1 MYLWCLWC
9 LLRLHRKKVIWSHP
23 NIVSSVF
30 FSKKKCQSYH
40 CFFFYLTLIYMNLWF
55 KVLWCFTPCWNFKC
69 LSMPYFSDIDDLYNP
84 RAKRWSYVQKWWE
97 AIRHRRSQVLLI
109 FTGSNLNN
117 LYILIPNSISQRS
130 YTMSYPHQLLRTCNV
145 APFGRN
151 AATKRRWW
159 R

>member
-1 MYLWCLWC
+1 MLGHAIKGCIPSSLCLPW
-9 LLRLHRKKVIWSHP
+9 LHHS

-30 FSKKKCQSYH
+30 LLILSGLPL
-40 CFFFYLTLIYMNLWF
+40 FFFTKIYMNLCF

-69 LSMPYFSDIDDLYNP
+69 LSMPYFFRYWRLIQSSCQELKLCPYFSTV
-84 RAKRWSYVQKWWE
+84 RSWCE
-97 AIRHRRSQVLLI
+97 AIRRRRSQV

-130 YTMSYPHQLLRTCNV
+130 YTMSYPHPLLRTCNV